1 MSFWM
6 NIIQEVITM
15 SLHQISVFPSL
26 ADSALSDRFSRIDKL
41 FSQLTGDSQLTS
53 LPAYDLQRVDND
65 RYALTVSVPG
75 WKEQELEI
83 ELSGGRLSV
92 AGKKETPA
100 PEASDEAKED
110 NRGWIYRGIAR
121 HDFRLSF
128 AIPEHM
134 KVIGA
139 SLADGLLNVGL
150 VQEIPES
157 EKPRLIPIETGGAR
171 TLEHQK

>member
-1 MSFWM
+1 M
-6 NIIQEVITM
+6 
-15 SLHQISVFPSL
+15 
-26 ADSALSDRFSRIDKL
+26 
-41 FSQLTGDSQLTS
+41 
-53 LPAYDLQRVDND
+53 
-65 RYALTVSVPG
+65 
-75 WKEQELEI
+75 
-83 ELSGGRLSV
+83 

-157 EKPRLIPIETGGAR
+157 EKPRRIPIETGGAR